1 MFTAVHFNWIFLRNF
16 LSLFSDKTGTLTQ
29 NIMTFNKCSI
39 NGKVYGDILDEKTGE
54 PVDVDEVG
62 LYKFVQIILPILPF
76 APVYS
81 VIVRT

>member
-1 MFTAVHFNWIFLRNF
+1 MFTTVHLNRIFLRNF

-39 NGKVYGDILDEKTGE
+39 NSKVYGDILDEKTGE

-62 LYKFVQIILPILPF
+62 LFRP
-76 APVYS
+76 S
-81 VIVRT
+81 SH